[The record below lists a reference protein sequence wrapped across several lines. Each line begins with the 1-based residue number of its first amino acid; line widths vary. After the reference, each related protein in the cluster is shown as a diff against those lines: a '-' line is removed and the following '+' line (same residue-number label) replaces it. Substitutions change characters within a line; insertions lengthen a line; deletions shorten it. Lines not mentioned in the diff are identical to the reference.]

1 MNVWCHGWKNEWA
14 FFLLI
19 NQCQQQ
25 QCCSW
30 SGMMPFCPVSRIV
43 DTKWKCVWGPGGAL
57 LTSQQ
62 HPVLPL
68 IYSFFCFWSFLAPSS
83 VNVLKRR
90 DCALKKDTL
99 WSDFFSDFYFQ
110 CQKMWRMFFILRQIF
125 RFCSPSDII
134 FRFLASW
141 FWILEVFLTL
151 FGPRHSDIAGSQS
164 VHDVR
169 SRRVGCPS
177 TVMF

>member
-1 MNVWCHGWKNEWA
+1 MEKWMSFFFINKSVSAAAAVLQLIWHDA
-14 FFLLI
+14 FLPCEQDSWYQMKVCVGAWRGFTHLTATPSASPDLFLLLLLKFSCTFI
-19 NQCQQQ
+19 CE
-25 QCCSW
+25 
-30 SGMMPFCPVSRIV
+30 
-43 DTKWKCVWGPGGAL
+43 CVKKKRLCFKKRYAL
-57 LTSQQ
+57 
-62 HPVLPL
+62 
-68 IYSFFCFWSFLAPSS
+68 
-83 VNVLKRR
+83 
-90 DCALKKDTL
+90 
-99 WSDFFSDFYFQ
+99 
-110 CQKMWRMFFILRQIF
+110 KMWRMFFILRQIF

-141 FWILEVFLTL
+141 FWILEVFLAL

>member
-1 MNVWCHGWKNEWA
+1 MEKWMSFFFFINKSVSAAAAVLQLIWHDA
-14 FFLLI
+14 FLPCEQDSWYQMKVCVGAWRGFTHLTASPSASPDLFLLLLLKFSCTFI
-19 NQCQQQ
+19 CE
-25 QCCSW
+25 
-30 SGMMPFCPVSRIV
+30 
-43 DTKWKCVWGPGGAL
+43 CVKKKRL
-57 LTSQQ
+57 
-62 HPVLPL
+62 
-68 IYSFFCFWSFLAPSS
+68 CF
-83 VNVLKRR
+83 K
-90 DCALKKDTL
+90 KKDTL

-141 FWILEVFLTL
+141 FWILEVFLPL

>member
-1 MNVWCHGWKNEWA
+1 MDGKMNELFFFINKSVSAAAAAAVLQLIWHDA
-14 FFLLI
+14 FLPCEQDSWYQMRVCVGAWRGFTHLTATPSASPDLFLL
-19 NQCQQQ
+19 
-25 QCCSW
+25 
-30 SGMMPFCPVSRIV
+30 
-43 DTKWKCVWGPGGAL
+43 L
-57 LTSQQ
+57 LLKFS
-62 HPVLPL
+62 
-68 IYSFFCFWSFLAPSS
+68 APSP

-99 WSDFFSDFYFQ
+99 WSDFFSDFY
-110 CQKMWRMFFILRQIF
+110 KMWRIFFILRQIF

-141 FWILEVFLTL
+141 FWILEVFLAL

>member
-1 MNVWCHGWKNEWA
+1 MEKWMSFFFINKSVSAAAVLQLIWHDA
-14 FFLLI
+14 FLPCE
-19 NQCQQQ
+19 QD
-25 QCCSW
+25 SW
-30 SGMMPFCPVSRIV
+30 YQMKVC
-43 DTKWKCVWGPGGAL
+43 GGAWRGFTH
-57 LTSQQ
+57 LTAS
-62 HPVLPL
+62 PL

-125 RFCSPSDII
+125 RFCSPGDII

-141 FWILEVFLTL
+141 FWILEVFLAL

>member
-1 MNVWCHGWKNEWA
+1 MS
-14 FFLLI
+14 FFI
-19 NQCQQQ
+19 NKSAESQQQ
-25 QCCSW
+25 QRCSW

-43 DTKWKCVWGPGGAL
+43 DTKWKCVGAWRGFTH
-57 LTSQQ
+57 LTATPSVS
-62 HPVLPL
+62 PDLFLLPL
-68 IYSFFCFWSFLAPSS
+68 GKFSCTFICECVKKKRLCFKKKNNLKWFLFRFLLS
-83 VNVLKRR
+83 VSENVKNV
-90 DCALKKDTL
+90 
-99 WSDFFSDFYFQ
+99 
-110 CQKMWRMFFILRQIF
+110 FILRQIF

-141 FWILEVFLTL
+141 FWILEVFLAL
-151 FGPRHSDIAGSQS
+151 FGPCHSDIAGSQS